1 MKTLIKGNI
10 EKFVPVFR
18 GLLNKNA
25 VFTLTDSGDISMT
38 VDTGF
43 SGGIALPA
51 KILEKM
57 NIELVDYD
65 TFRLATGK
73 IIELPVFMGKVVVKN
88 HEIETWFIPGDF
100 LLGMEFLSSAGSA
113 LLLNFKEN
121 DIRLM
126 K

>member
-10 EKFVPVFR
+10 EKFVPVF
-18 GLLNKNA
+18 GASLNKNA
-25 VFTLTDSGDISMT
+25 VFTLTDSGNISMT
-38 VDTGF
+38 ADTGF

-73 IIELPVFMGKVVVKN
+73 IIELPVFIGKVVVKN
-88 HEIETWFIPGDF
+88 HEVETWFIPGDF
-100 LLGMEFLSSAGSA
+100 LLGMEFLFSAGSA
-113 LLLNFKEN
+113 LLLNFKED

-126 K
+126 E

>member
-10 EKFVPVFR
+10 EKFVPVF
-18 GLLNKNA
+18 
-25 VFTLTDSGDISMT
+25 TLTDSGNISMT
-38 VDTGF
+38 ADTGF

-73 IIELPVFMGKVVVKN
+73 IIELPVFIGKVVVKN
-88 HEIETWFIPGDF
+88 HEVETWFIPGDF

-113 LLLNFKEN
+113 LLLNFKED

-126 K
+126 E